1 MRRTTLATA
10 ALLLSGCTAA
20 TGGTLPTTPAPSAA
34 VREPPGQRIC
44 AGANQED
51 FDPGLGS
58 RIVTSGPAA
67 LLAFGLAERPTPT
80 ATVRSFKLAVRAE
93 PGADFTVTT
102 GTPGTALL
110 FDRAKYRRDNTY
122 TLADGAPDYRFTG
135 CPDRRALWVG
145 SLLTT
150 GPATVSLT
158 IRYGGA
164 DHDIT
169 VTAYRRR

>member
-20 TGGTLPTTPAPSAA
+20 TGGTLSTTPTTAAA

-44 AGANQED
+44 AGANQQD

-67 LLAFGLAERPTPT
+67 LLAFVLAQRPSPT

-102 GTPGTALL
+102 GTSGTALL
-110 FDRAKYRRDNTY
+110 FDRARYRADNTY
-122 TLADGAPDYRFTG
+122 TLADGAPSYRFTG

-145 SLLTT
+145 SILTT

-158 IRYGGA
+158 IRYGA
-164 DHDIT
+164 AVREIT
-169 VTAYRRR
+169 VTAYERR